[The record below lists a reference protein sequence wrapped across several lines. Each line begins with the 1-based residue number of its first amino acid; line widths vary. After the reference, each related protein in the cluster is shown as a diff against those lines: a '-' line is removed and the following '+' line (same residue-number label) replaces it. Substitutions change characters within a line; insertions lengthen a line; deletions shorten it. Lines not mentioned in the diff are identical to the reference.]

1 MASPVTGNAMTSH
14 FVVVFLVLASLL
26 HVSECQVRVQFNSSA
41 YNPTLREEQ
50 PVGTY
55 VVTIGAFYSDSFGIP
70 RTNGIFNISNVGDAQ
85 YFRID
90 TSTALSQSAGT
101 ITTIAVFDRDAP
113 GVQTVFVFA
122 VTYTTPDGTSG
133 STPIRVSLSDVNDNP
148 PRFTERIFTTA
159 VFEGTRGGT
168 PFFNV
173 TAVDPDLVVATQTID
188 EASEDFGEV
197 EYTVANGRIIYN
209 ITSGNELGH
218 FSINADNGTLSV
230 SSGAVL
236 DVDSVNLYNLTV
248 MAVDGGGLMDTA
260 TVIVSIVDSNDNQ
273 PQILAPHSFQLTIS
287 EDTPLGFVILESI
300 NATDADSGIN
310 ADIRFLITS
319 GDITNSFS
327 INELSGEILV
337 SSPLDRERGEVVN
350 LTIAA
355 RDQGIPP
362 QQDTF
367 NIVIYLLDVNDFV
380 PSFSRT
386 SYELSINENSIIGA
400 RVGQVEAV
408 DNDQGPNG
416 TVTYRILEGT
426 EGKFVI
432 DSQTGEIFTN
442 GSLDRE
448 QVPSYSLLVEAVD
461 NPDNFSL
468 TLSSV
473 VNVTILIGDI
483 NDNSPVFEQESY
495 EVSILDNVRRF
506 TEIIQLQAFDQ
517 DSGSNGQI
525 TYRFQVSDPI
535 RPDNYEINANTGIV
549 SRFRR
554 IDFETQSV
562 YYYTV
567 RALDNAEPFPLFTDV
582 QLTIYIHNVNENPPT
597 FEQSEYNTTIVET
610 TAIGRVVLSVTAHDP
625 DIGLIGEVRY
635 RIVSVF
641 DAAGSFDVNE
651 TTGDIYVN
659 STLDFDF
666 RYVFS
671 CCAYLY

>member
-1 MASPVTGNAMTSH
+1 MASPVTGNVNTNH
-14 FVVVFLVLASLL
+14 FVIVFLVLASLL
-26 HVSECQVRVQFNSSA
+26 HVSECQVQFNSSA
-41 YNPTLREEQ
+41 YNPTLPEEQ

-55 VVTIGAFYSDSFGIP
+55 VVTIGASYFDSFGIP
-70 RTNGIFNISNVGDAQ
+70 RTDGVFNISTIGDAQ
-85 YFRID
+85 YFRIG
-90 TSTALSQSAGT
+90 TSTALFQSAGT
-101 ITTIAVFDRDAP
+101 ITTVAVFDRDAP
-113 GVQTVFVFA
+113 DVQTVFVFD
-122 VTYTTPDGTSG
+122 VTYTTPVGTSE
-133 STPIRVSLSDVNDNP
+133 STQVRVTLSDLNDNP
-148 PRFTERIFTTA
+148 PRFTERVFTTA

-188 EASEDFGEV
+188 EASEDFGEL

-209 ITSGNELGH
+209 ITGGNELGH

-230 SSGAVL
+230 SLGAVL
-236 DVDSVNLYNLTV
+236 DVDSVDLYNLTV
-248 MAVDGGGLMDTA
+248 MAVDGGGLKDTA

-300 NATDADSGIN
+300 NATDADTGIN

-319 GDITNSFS
+319 GDITNSFL

-337 SSPLDRERGEVVN
+337 SSPLDRERGEIVN

-355 RDQGIPP
+355 RDRGIPP

-380 PSFSRT
+380 PSFSQT
-386 SYELSINENSIIGA
+386 SYELSINEGSIIDA

-416 TVTYRILEGT
+416 TVTYRILEGA
-426 EGKFVI
+426 EGKFAI

-448 QVPSYSLLVEAVD
+448 QVPSYTLLVEAVD
-461 NPDNFSL
+461 NPNNSSFA
-468 TLSSV
+468 LSSV
-473 VNVTILIGDI
+473 VNVTVIIEDV
-483 NDNSPVFEQESY
+483 NDNSPIFEQESY

-506 TEIIQLQAFDQ
+506 TEIIQLRAFDQ
-517 DSGSNGQI
+517 DSGSNSQI
-525 TYRFQVSDPI
+525 TYRFEVPDPTMPNDFNI
-535 RPDNYEINANTGIV
+535 DADTGVV
-549 SRFRR
+549 SRIRR
-554 IDFETQSV
+554 VVFEEQSV
-562 YYYTV
+562 YSYTV
-567 RALDNAEPFPLFTDV
+567 RALDNGEPFPLSTNV
-582 QLTIYIHNVNENPPT
+582 QLTIFVHNVNENPPV
-597 FEQSEYNTTIVET
+597 FEHSEYNTTIVET
-610 TAIGRVVLSVTAHDP
+610 TAVGSVVLNIIAHDP
-625 DIGLIGEVRY
+625 DTGLIGEVRY

-641 DAAGSFDVNE
+641 DAAGSFEVNE
-651 TTGDIYVN
+651 TSGDIYVN

-666 RYVFS
+666 RYDFS
-671 CCAYLY
+671 YTLTCLY

>member
-1 MASPVTGNAMTSH
+1 MASPVTGNVNTDH
-14 FVVVFLVLASLL
+14 FVILFLVLASLL
-26 HVSECQVRVQFNSSA
+26 HVSECQVQFNSSA
-41 YNPTLREEQ
+41 YNPTLPEEQ

-55 VVTIGAFYSDSFGIP
+55 VVTIGAVYFDSFGIP
-70 RTNGIFNISNVGDAQ
+70 RTDGVFNISTIGDAQ

-90 TSTALSQSAGT
+90 TSTALFQSAGT
-101 ITTIAVFDRDAP
+101 ITTVAVFDRDAP
-113 GVQTVFVFA
+113 DVQTVFVFD
-122 VTYTTPDGTSG
+122 VTYTTPVGTSE
-133 STPIRVSLSDVNDNP
+133 STQVRVTLSDLNDNP
-148 PRFTERIFTTA
+148 PRFTERVFTTA

-188 EASEDFGEV
+188 EASEDFGEL

-209 ITSGNELGH
+209 ITGGNELGH

-230 SSGAVL
+230 SLGAVL
-236 DVDSVNLYNLTV
+236 DVDSVDLYNLTV
-248 MAVDGGGLMDTA
+248 MAVDGGGLKDTA

-300 NATDADSGIN
+300 NATDADTGIN

-319 GDITNSFS
+319 GDITNSFL

-337 SSPLDRERGEVVN
+337 SSPLDRERGEIVN

-355 RDQGIPP
+355 RDRGIPP

-380 PSFSRT
+380 PSFSQT
-386 SYELSINENSIIGA
+386 SYELSINEGSIIGA

-416 TVTYRILEGT
+416 TVTYRILEGA
-426 EGKFVI
+426 EGKFAI

-448 QVPSYSLLVEAVD
+448 QVPSYTLLVEAVD
-461 NPDNFSL
+461 NPDNSSL

-473 VNVTILIGDI
+473 VNATVIIEDV
-483 NDNSPVFEQESY
+483 NDNSPIFEQESY

-506 TEIIQLQAFDQ
+506 TEIIQLRAFDQ
-517 DSGSNGQI
+517 DSGSNSQI
-525 TYRFQVSDPI
+525 TYRFEVPYPTMRDDFNI
-535 RPDNYEINANTGIV
+535 DADTGVV
-549 SRFRR
+549 SRIRR
-554 IDFETQSV
+554 VVFEEQSV
-562 YYYTV
+562 YSYTV
-567 RALDNAEPFPLFTDV
+567 RALDNAEPFPLFTNV
-582 QLTIYIHNVNENPPT
+582 QLTIYVHNVNENPPV
-597 FEQSEYNTTIVET
+597 FEHSEYNTTIVET
-610 TAIGRVVLSVTAHDP
+610 TAVGSVVLNVIAHDP
-625 DIGLIGEVRY
+625 DTGLIGEVRY

-641 DAAGSFDVNE
+641 DAAGSFEVNE

-666 RYVFS
+666 RYDLS
-671 CCAYLY
+671 YALTCLY

>member
-1 MASPVTGNAMTSH
+1 MASPVTGNVNTDH
-14 FVVVFLVLASLL
+14 FVILFLVLASLL
-26 HVSECQVRVQFNSSA
+26 HVSECQVQFNSSA
-41 YNPTLREEQ
+41 YNPTLPEEQ

-55 VVTIGAFYSDSFGIP
+55 VVTIGAVYFDSFGIP
-70 RTNGIFNISNVGDAQ
+70 RTDGVFNISTIGDAQ

-90 TSTALSQSAGT
+90 TSTALFQSAGT
-101 ITTIAVFDRDAP
+101 ITSVAVFDRDAP
-113 GVQTVFVFA
+113 DVQTVFVFD
-122 VTYTTPDGTSG
+122 VTYTTPVGTSE
-133 STPIRVSLSDVNDNP
+133 STQVRVTLSDLNDNP
-148 PRFTERIFTTA
+148 PRFTERVFTTA

-188 EASEDFGEV
+188 EASEDFGEL

-209 ITSGNELGH
+209 ITGGNELGH

-230 SSGAVL
+230 SLGAVL
-236 DVDSVNLYNLTV
+236 DVDSVDLYNLTV
-248 MAVDGGGLMDTA
+248 MAVDGGGLKDTA

-300 NATDADSGIN
+300 NATDADTGIN

-319 GDITNSFS
+319 GDITNSFL

-337 SSPLDRERGEVVN
+337 SSPLDRERGEIVN

-355 RDQGIPP
+355 RDRGIPP

-380 PSFSRT
+380 PSFSQT
-386 SYELSINENSIIGA
+386 SYELSINEGSIIGA

-416 TVTYRILEGT
+416 TVTYRILEGA
-426 EGKFVI
+426 EGKFAI

-448 QVPSYSLLVEAVD
+448 QVPSYTLLVEAVD
-461 NPDNFSL
+461 NPDNSSL

-473 VNVTILIGDI
+473 VNATVIIEDV
-483 NDNSPVFEQESY
+483 NDNSPIFEQESY

-506 TEIIQLQAFDQ
+506 TEIIQLRAFDQ
-517 DSGSNGQI
+517 DSGSNSQI
-525 TYRFQVSDPI
+525 TYRFEVPYPTMRDDFNI
-535 RPDNYEINANTGIV
+535 DADTGVV
-549 SRFRR
+549 SRIRR
-554 IDFETQSV
+554 VVFEEQSV
-562 YYYTV
+562 YSYTV
-567 RALDNAEPFPLFTDV
+567 RALDNGEPFPLSTNV
-582 QLTIYIHNVNENPPT
+582 QLTIFVHNVNENPPV
-597 FEQSEYNTTIVET
+597 FEHSEYNTTIVET
-610 TAIGRVVLSVTAHDP
+610 TAVGSVVLNIIAHDP
-625 DIGLIGEVRY
+625 DTGLIGEVRY

-641 DAAGSFDVNE
+641 DAAGSFEVNE
-651 TTGDIYVN
+651 TSGDIYVN

-666 RYVFS
+666 RYDFS
-671 CCAYLY
+671 YTLTCLY

>member
-1 MASPVTGNAMTSH
+1 MASPVTGNVNINH
-14 FVVVFLVLASLL
+14 FVIVFLVLASLL
-26 HVSECQVRVQFNSSA
+26 HVSECQVQFNSSA
-41 YNPTLREEQ
+41 YNPTLPEEQ

-55 VVTIGAFYSDSFGIP
+55 VVAIGASYFDSFGIP
-70 RTNGIFNISNVGDAQ
+70 RTDGVFNISTIGDAQ

-90 TSTALSQSAGT
+90 TSTALFQSAGT
-101 ITTIAVFDRDAP
+101 ITTVAVFDRDAP
-113 GVQTVFVFA
+113 DVQTVFVFD
-122 VTYTTPDGTSG
+122 VTYTTPVGTSE
-133 STPIRVSLSDVNDNP
+133 STQVRVTLSDLNDNP
-148 PRFTERIFTTA
+148 PRFTERVFTTA

-188 EASEDFGEV
+188 EASEDFGEL

-209 ITSGNELGH
+209 ITGGNELGH

-230 SSGAVL
+230 SLGAVL
-236 DVDSVNLYNLTV
+236 DVDSVDLYNLTV
-248 MAVDGGGLMDTA
+248 MAVDGGGLKDTA

-300 NATDADSGIN
+300 NATDADTGIN

-319 GDITNSFS
+319 GDITNSFL

-337 SSPLDRERGEVVN
+337 SSPLDRERGEIVN

-355 RDQGIPP
+355 RDRGIPP

-380 PSFSRT
+380 PSFSQT
-386 SYELSINENSIIGA
+386 SYELSINEGSIIGA

-416 TVTYRILEGT
+416 TVTYRLLEGA
-426 EGKFVI
+426 EGKFAI

-448 QVPSYSLLVEAVD
+448 QVPSYTLLVEAVD
-461 NPDNFSL
+461 NPDNSSL

-473 VNVTILIGDI
+473 VNATVIIEDV
-483 NDNSPVFEQESY
+483 NDNSPIFEQESY

-506 TEIIQLQAFDQ
+506 TEIIQLRAFDQ
-517 DSGSNGQI
+517 DSGSNSQI
-525 TYRFQVSDPI
+525 TYRFEVPYPTMRDDFNI
-535 RPDNYEINANTGIV
+535 DADTGVV
-549 SRFRR
+549 SRIRR
-554 IDFETQSV
+554 VVFEEQSV
-562 YYYTV
+562 YSYTV
-567 RALDNAEPFPLFTDV
+567 RALDNGEPFPLSTNV
-582 QLTIYIHNVNENPPT
+582 QLTIFVHNVNENPPV
-597 FEQSEYNTTIVET
+597 FEHSEYNTTIVET
-610 TAIGRVVLSVTAHDP
+610 TAVGSVVLNAIAHDP
-625 DIGLIGEVRY
+625 DTGLIGEVRY

-641 DAAGSFDVNE
+641 DAAGSFEVNE

-666 RYVFS
+666 RYDFS
-671 CCAYLY
+671 YALTCLF

>member
-1 MASPVTGNAMTSH
+1 MASPVTGNVNTDH
-14 FVVVFLVLASLL
+14 FVILFLVLASLL
-26 HVSECQVRVQFNSSA
+26 HVSECQVQFNSSA
-41 YNPTLREEQ
+41 YNPTLPEEQ

-55 VVTIGAFYSDSFGIP
+55 VVTIGASYFDSFGIP
-70 RTNGIFNISNVGDAQ
+70 RTDGVFNISTIGDAQ

-90 TSTALSQSAGT
+90 TSTALFQSAGT
-101 ITTIAVFDRDAP
+101 ITTVAVFDRDAP
-113 GVQTVFVFA
+113 DVQTVFVFD
-122 VTYTTPDGTSG
+122 VTYTTPVGTSE
-133 STPIRVSLSDVNDNP
+133 STQVRVTLSDLNDNS
-148 PRFTERIFTTA
+148 PRFTERVFTTA

-188 EASEDFGEV
+188 EASEDFGEL

-209 ITSGNELGH
+209 ITGGNELGH

-230 SSGAVL
+230 SLGAVL
-236 DVDSVNLYNLTV
+236 DVDSVDLYNLTV
-248 MAVDGGGLMDTA
+248 MAVDGGGLKDTA

-300 NATDADSGIN
+300 NATDADTGIN

-319 GDITNSFS
+319 GDITNSFL
-327 INELSGEILV
+327 INEHSGEILV
-337 SSPLDRERGEVVN
+337 SSPLDRERGEIVN

-355 RDQGIPP
+355 RDRGIPP

-380 PSFSRT
+380 PSFSQT
-386 SYELSINENSIIGA
+386 SYELSINEGSIIGA

-416 TVTYRILEGT
+416 TVTYRILEDA
-426 EGKFVI
+426 EGKFAI

-448 QVPSYSLLVEAVD
+448 QVPSYTLLVEAVD
-461 NPDNFSL
+461 NPDNSSL

-473 VNVTILIGDI
+473 VNVTVIIEDV
-483 NDNSPVFEQESY
+483 NDNSPIFEQESY

-506 TEIIQLQAFDQ
+506 TEIIQLRAFDQ
-517 DSGSNGQI
+517 DSGSNGRI
-525 TYRFQVSDPI
+525 TYRFEVPDPTMPNDFNI
-535 RPDNYEINANTGIV
+535 DADTGIV
-549 SRFRR
+549 SRIRR
-554 IDFETQSV
+554 VVFEEQSV
-562 YYYTV
+562 YSYTI
-567 RALDNAEPFPLFTDV
+567 RALDNGEPFPLHANV
-582 QLTIYIHNVNENPPT
+582 QLTIYVHNVNENPPV
-597 FEQSEYNTTIVET
+597 FEHSEYNTTIVET
-610 TAIGRVVLSVTAHDP
+610 TAVGSVVLNVIAHDP
-625 DIGLIGEVRY
+625 DTGLIGEVRY

-641 DAAGSFDVNE
+641 DAAGSFEVNE

-666 RYVFS
+666 RYDF
-671 CCAYLY
+671 

>member
-1 MASPVTGNAMTSH
+1 MASPVTGNVNTNR
-14 FVVVFLVLASLL
+14 FVIVFLVLASLL
-26 HVSECQVRVQFNSSA
+26 HVSECQVQFNSSA
-41 YNPTLREEQ
+41 YNPTLLEEQ

-55 VVTIGAFYSDSFGIP
+55 VVTIGASYFDSFGIP
-70 RTNGIFNISNVGDAQ
+70 RTDGMFNISTVGDAQ

-90 TSTALSQSAGT
+90 MSTALFQSAGT
-101 ITTIAVFDRDAP
+101 ITTVAVFDRDAP
-113 GVQTVFVFA
+113 DVQTVFVFD
-122 VTYTTPDGTSG
+122 VTYSTPVGTSE
-133 STPIRVSLSDVNDNP
+133 STQVRVTLSDLNDNP
-148 PRFTERIFTTA
+148 PRFTERVFTTA

-168 PFFNV
+168 AFFNV

-188 EASEDFGEV
+188 EASEDFGEL

-209 ITSGNELGH
+209 ITGGNELGH

-230 SSGAVL
+230 SLGAVL
-236 DVDSVNLYNLTV
+236 DVDSVDLYNLTV

-287 EDTPLGFVILESI
+287 EDTPLGFVILELI
-300 NATDADSGIN
+300 NATDADTGIN

-319 GDITNSFS
+319 GDTTNSFS

-337 SSPLDRERGEVVN
+337 TSPLDRERGEIVN

-362 QQDTF
+362 QQDSF

-380 PSFSRT
+380 PSFSQT
-386 SYELSINENSIIGA
+386 SYELSINEGSIIGA

-416 TVTYRILEGT
+416 TVTYRILEGA

-448 QVPSYSLLVEAVD
+448 QVPSYTLLVEAVD
-461 NPDNFSL
+461 NPNNSSFA
-468 TLSSV
+468 LSSV
-473 VNVTILIGDI
+473 VNVTVIIEDI
-483 NDNSPVFEQESY
+483 NDNPPIFEQESY

-506 TEIIQLQAFDQ
+506 TEIIQLRAFDQ
-517 DSGSNGQI
+517 DSGSNSQI
-525 TYRFQVSDPI
+525 TYRFEEPYPTMRDDFNI
-535 RPDNYEINANTGIV
+535 DADTGIV
-549 SRFRR
+549 SRIRR
-554 IDFETQSV
+554 VVFEEQSV
-562 YYYTV
+562 YSYTV
-567 RALDNAEPFPLFTDV
+567 RALDNADPFPLSTNV
-582 QLTIYIHNVNENPPT
+582 RLTIYVHNVNENPPV
-597 FEQSEYNTTIVET
+597 FEHSEYNTTVVET
-610 TAIGRVVLSVTAHDP
+610 TAIGSVVLNVIAHDP
-625 DIGLIGEVRY
+625 DPGLIGEVRY

-641 DAAGSFDVNE
+641 DAAGSFEVNE

-666 RYVFS
+666 RYDLS
-671 CCAYLY
+671 YTLTCLY

>member
-1 MASPVTGNAMTSH
+1 MASPVTGNVNTNR
-14 FVVVFLVLASLL
+14 FVIVFLVLVSLL
-26 HVSECQVRVQFNSSA
+26 HVSECQVQFNSSA
-41 YNPTLREEQ
+41 YNPTLLEEQ

-55 VVTIGAFYSDSFGIP
+55 VVTIGASYFISFGIP
-70 RTNGIFNISNVGDAQ
+70 RTDGMFNISTVGDAR

-90 TSTALSQSAGT
+90 QSAGT
-101 ITTIAVFDRDAP
+101 ITTVTVFDRDAP
-113 GVQTVFVFA
+113 DVQTVFVFD
-122 VTYTTPDGTSG
+122 VTYTTPVNTSE
-133 STPIRVSLSDVNDNP
+133 STQVRVTLSDLNDNP
-148 PRFTERIFTTA
+148 PRFTERVFTTA
-159 VFEGTRGGT
+159 VLEGTRGGT

-188 EASEDFGEV
+188 EAGEDFGEL

-209 ITSGNELGH
+209 ITGGNELGH
-218 FSINADNGTLSV
+218 FSINADNGTLFV
-230 SSGAVL
+230 SLDAVL
-236 DVDSVNLYNLTV
+236 DVDSVDLYNLTV

-300 NATDADSGIN
+300 NATDADTGIN

-337 SSPLDRERGEVVN
+337 TSPLDRERGEIVN

-362 QQDTF
+362 QQDSF

-380 PSFSRT
+380 PSFSQI
-386 SYELSINENSIIGA
+386 SYELSINEASISGA

-416 TVTYRILEGT
+416 TVTYRILEGA
-426 EGKFVI
+426 EGKFAI
-432 DSQTGEIFTN
+432 DSHTGEIFTN

-448 QVPSYSLLVEAVD
+448 QVPSYMLLVEAVD
-461 NPDNFSL
+461 NPENSSFA
-468 TLSSV
+468 LSSA
-473 VNVTILIGDI
+473 VNVTVIIEDV
-483 NDNSPVFEQESY
+483 NDNSPIFEQESY
-495 EVSILDNVRRF
+495 EVSILDNVRRY
-506 TEIIQLQAFDQ
+506 TEIIQLRAFDQ
-517 DSGSNGQI
+517 DSGSNSRI
-525 TYRFQVSDPI
+525 TYRFEEPYSTMSGDFSI
-535 RPDNYEINANTGIV
+535 DADTGIV
-549 SRFRR
+549 SRVRR
-554 IDFETQSV
+554 VIFEEQSV

-567 RALDNAEPFPLFTDV
+567 CALDNADPFPLSTNV
-582 QLTIYIHNVNENPPT
+582 RLTIYVHNVNENPPV
-597 FEQSEYNTTIVET
+597 FEQSKYNTTIVET
-610 TAIGRVVLSVTAHDP
+610 TAVGSVVLNVIAHDP
-625 DIGLIGEVRY
+625 DTGLIGEVRY

-641 DAAGSFDVNE
+641 DAAGSFEVNE

-666 RYVFS
+666 RYDLS
-671 CCAYLY
+671 YTLTCLY

>member
-1 MASPVTGNAMTSH
+1 MASLVTGNVNTNR
-14 FVVVFLVLASLL
+14 FVIVFLVLASLL
-26 HVSECQVRVQFNSSA
+26 HVSECQVQFNPSA
-41 YNPTLREEQ
+41 YNPTLLEEQ

-55 VVTIGAFYSDSFGIP
+55 VVTIGATYFDSFGIP
-70 RTNGIFNISNVGDAQ
+70 RTDGMFNISTVGDAR

-90 TSTALSQSAGT
+90 QSAGT
-101 ITTIAVFDRDAP
+101 ITTVAVFDRDAP
-113 GVQTVFVFA
+113 DVQTVFVFD
-122 VTYTTPDGTSG
+122 VTYTTPTPNGTSE
-133 STPIRVSLSDVNDNP
+133 STQVRVTLSDLNDNP
-148 PRFTERIFTTA
+148 PRFTERVFTTA

-188 EASEDFGEV
+188 EASEDFGEL

-209 ITSGNELGH
+209 ITGGNELGH

-230 SSGAVL
+230 SLGAVL
-236 DVDSVNLYNLTV
+236 DVDSVDLYNLTV

-300 NATDADSGIN
+300 NATDADTGIN

-319 GDITNSFS
+319 GDITNRFS
-327 INELSGEILV
+327 INELSGETIV
-337 SSPLDRERGEVVN
+337 SSPLDRESGEIVN

-355 RDQGIPP
+355 RDRGIPP
-362 QQDTF
+362 QQDTL

-380 PSFSRT
+380 PSFSQT
-386 SYELSINENSIIGA
+386 SYELSINEGSIIGA

-416 TVTYRILEGT
+416 TVTYRILEGA
-426 EGKFVI
+426 EGKFAI

-448 QVPSYSLLVEAVD
+448 EVPSYTLLVEAVD
-461 NPDNFSL
+461 NPDNSSL

-473 VNVTILIGDI
+473 VNATVIIEDV
-483 NDNSPVFEQESY
+483 NDNSPIFEQESY

-506 TEIIQLQAFDQ
+506 TEIIQLRAFDQ
-517 DSGSNGQI
+517 DSGSNGRI
-525 TYRFQVSDPI
+525 TYRFQVPDPT
-535 RPDNYEINANTGIV
+535 RPDNYKIDATTGIV

-554 IDFETQSV
+554 IDFEMQSV

-582 QLTIYIHNVNENPPT
+582 QLTIYVHNVNENPPR
-597 FEQSEYNTTIVET
+597 FEQSEYNTTVVET
-610 TAIGRVVLSVTAHDP
+610 TALGSVVLNVIAHDP
-625 DIGLIGEVRY
+625 DTGLIGEVRY
-635 RIVSVF
+635 RIVSMF
-641 DAAGSFDVNE
+641 DAAGSFEVNE

-666 RYVFS
+666 RYDLS
-671 CCAYLY
+671 YTLTCLY

>member
-1 MASPVTGNAMTSH
+1 MASPVTGNVNTDH
-14 FVVVFLVLASLL
+14 FVILFLVLASLL
-26 HVSECQVRVQFNSSA
+26 HVSECQVQFNSSA
-41 YNPTLREEQ
+41 YNPTLPEEQ

-55 VVTIGAFYSDSFGIP
+55 VVTIGAVYFDSFGIP
-70 RTNGIFNISNVGDAQ
+70 RTDGVFNISTIGDAQ

-90 TSTALSQSAGT
+90 TSTALFQSAGT
-101 ITTIAVFDRDAP
+101 ITTVAVFDRDALD
-113 GVQTVFVFA
+113 VQTVFVFD
-122 VTYTTPDGTSG
+122 VTYTTPVGTSE
-133 STPIRVSLSDVNDNP
+133 STQVRVTLSDLNDNP
-148 PRFTERIFTTA
+148 PRFTERVFTTA

-188 EASEDFGEV
+188 EASEDFGEL

-209 ITSGNELGH
+209 ITGGNELGH

-230 SSGAVL
+230 SLGAVL
-236 DVDSVNLYNLTV
+236 DVDSVDLYNLTV
-248 MAVDGGGLMDTA
+248 MAVDGGGLKDTA

-300 NATDADSGIN
+300 NATDADTGIN

-319 GDITNSFS
+319 GDITNSFL

-337 SSPLDRERGEVVN
+337 SSPLDRERGEIVN

-355 RDQGIPP
+355 RDRGIPP

-380 PSFSRT
+380 PSFSQT
-386 SYELSINENSIIGA
+386 SYELSINEGSIIGA

-416 TVTYRILEGT
+416 TVTYRILEGA
-426 EGKFVI
+426 EGKFAI

-448 QVPSYSLLVEAVD
+448 QVPSYTLLVEAVD
-461 NPDNFSL
+461 NPDNSSL

-473 VNVTILIGDI
+473 VNATVIIEDV
-483 NDNSPVFEQESY
+483 NDNSPIFEQESY

-506 TEIIQLQAFDQ
+506 TEIIQLRAFDQ
-517 DSGSNGQI
+517 DSGSNSQI
-525 TYRFQVSDPI
+525 TYRFEVPYPTMRDDFNI
-535 RPDNYEINANTGIV
+535 DADTGVV
-549 SRFRR
+549 SRIRR
-554 IDFETQSV
+554 VVFEEQSV
-562 YYYTV
+562 YSYTV
-567 RALDNAEPFPLFTDV
+567 RALDNAEPFPLSTIV
-582 QLTIYIHNVNENPPT
+582 QLTIYVHNVNENPPV
-597 FEQSEYNTTIVET
+597 FEHSEYNTTIVET
-610 TAIGRVVLSVTAHDP
+610 TAVGSVVLNVIAHDP
-625 DIGLIGEVRY
+625 DTGLIGEVRY

-641 DAAGSFDVNE
+641 DAAGSFEVNE

-666 RYVFS
+666 RYDLS
-671 CCAYLY
+671 YALTCLY

>member
-1 MASPVTGNAMTSH
+1 MASPVTGNVNTNH
-14 FVVVFLVLASLL
+14 FVIVFLVLASLL
-26 HVSECQVRVQFNSSA
+26 HVSECQVQFNSSA
-41 YNPTLREEQ
+41 YNPTLLEEQ

-55 VVTIGAFYSDSFGIP
+55 VVTIGASYFDSFGIP
-70 RTNGIFNISNVGDAQ
+70 RTDGVFNISTIGDAQ

-90 TSTALSQSAGT
+90 TSTALFQSAGT
-101 ITTIAVFDRDAP
+101 ITTVAVFDRDAP
-113 GVQTVFVFA
+113 DVQTVFVFD
-122 VTYTTPDGTSG
+122 VTYTTPVGTSE
-133 STPIRVSLSDVNDNP
+133 STQVRVTLSDLNDNP
-148 PRFTERIFTTA
+148 PRFTERVFTTA

-188 EASEDFGEV
+188 EASEDFGEL

-209 ITSGNELGH
+209 ITGGNELGH

-230 SSGAVL
+230 SLGAVL
-236 DVDSVNLYNLTV
+236 DVDSVDLYNLTV
-248 MAVDGGGLMDTA
+248 MAVDGGGLKDTA

-300 NATDADSGIN
+300 NATDADTGIN

-319 GDITNSFS
+319 GDITNSFL

-337 SSPLDRERGEVVN
+337 SSPLDRERGEIVN

-355 RDQGIPP
+355 RDRGIPP

-380 PSFSRT
+380 PSFSQT
-386 SYELSINENSIIGA
+386 SYELSINEGSIIDA

-416 TVTYRILEGT
+416 TVTYRILEGA
-426 EGKFVI
+426 EGKFAI

-448 QVPSYSLLVEAVD
+448 QVPSYTLLVEAVD
-461 NPDNFSL
+461 NPNNSSFA
-468 TLSSV
+468 LSSV
-473 VNVTILIGDI
+473 VNVTVIIEDV
-483 NDNSPVFEQESY
+483 NDNSPIFEQESY

-506 TEIIQLQAFDQ
+506 TEIIQLRAFDQ
-517 DSGSNGQI
+517 DSGSNSQI
-525 TYRFQVSDPI
+525 TYRFEVPDPTMPNDFNI
-535 RPDNYEINANTGIV
+535 DADTGVV
-549 SRFRR
+549 SRIRR
-554 IDFETQSV
+554 VVFEEQSV
-562 YYYTV
+562 YSYTV
-567 RALDNAEPFPLFTDV
+567 RALDNGEPFPLSTNV
-582 QLTIYIHNVNENPPT
+582 QLTIFVHNVNENPPV
-597 FEQSEYNTTIVET
+597 FEHSEYNTTIVET
-610 TAIGRVVLSVTAHDP
+610 TAIGSVVLNVIAHDP
-625 DIGLIGEVRY
+625 DTGLIGEVRY

-641 DAAGSFDVNE
+641 DAAGSFEVNE

-666 RYVFS
+666 RYDFW
-671 CCAYLY
+671 

>member
-1 MASPVTGNAMTSH
+1 MASPVTGNVNTSH
-14 FVVVFLVLASLL
+14 FVIVFLVLASLL
-26 HVSECQVRVQFNSSA
+26 HVSECQVQFNSSA
-41 YNPTLREEQ
+41 YNPTLPEEQ
-50 PVGTY
+50 PIGTY
-55 VVTIGAFYSDSFGIP
+55 VVTIGASYFDSFGIP
-70 RTNGIFNISNVGDAQ
+70 RTDGVFNISTIGDAQ

-90 TSTALSQSAGT
+90 TSTALFQSAGT
-101 ITTIAVFDRDAP
+101 ITTVAVFDRDAP
-113 GVQTVFVFA
+113 DVQTVFVFD
-122 VTYTTPDGTSG
+122 VTYTTPVGTSE
-133 STPIRVSLSDVNDNP
+133 STQVRVTLSDLNDNP
-148 PRFTERIFTTA
+148 PRFTERVFTTA

-188 EASEDFGEV
+188 EASEDFGEL

-209 ITSGNELGH
+209 ITGGNELGH

-230 SSGAVL
+230 SLGAVL
-236 DVDSVNLYNLTV
+236 DVDSIDLYNLTV
-248 MAVDGGGLMDTA
+248 MAVDGGGLKDTA

-300 NATDADSGIN
+300 NATDADTGIN

-319 GDITNSFS
+319 GDITNSFL

-337 SSPLDRERGEVVN
+337 SSPLDRERGGIVN

-355 RDQGIPP
+355 RDRGIPP

-380 PSFSRT
+380 PSFSQT
-386 SYELSINENSIIGA
+386 SYELPINEGSIIGA

-416 TVTYRILEGT
+416 TVTYRLLEGA
-426 EGKFVI
+426 EGKFAI

-448 QVPSYSLLVEAVD
+448 QVPSYTLLVEAVD
-461 NPDNFSL
+461 NPNNSSFA
-468 TLSSV
+468 LSSV
-473 VNVTILIGDI
+473 VNVTVIIEDV
-483 NDNSPVFEQESY
+483 NDNSPIFEQESY

-506 TEIIQLQAFDQ
+506 TEIIQLRAFDQ
-517 DSGSNGQI
+517 DSGSNSQI
-525 TYRFQVSDPI
+525 TYRFEVPYPTMRDDFNI
-535 RPDNYEINANTGIV
+535 DADTGVV
-549 SRFRR
+549 SRIRR
-554 IDFETQSV
+554 VVFEEQSV
-562 YYYTV
+562 YSYTV
-567 RALDNAEPFPLFTDV
+567 RALDNGEPFPLSTNV
-582 QLTIYIHNVNENPPT
+582 QLTIFVHNVNENPPV
-597 FEQSEYNTTIVET
+597 FEHSEYNTTIVET
-610 TAIGRVVLSVTAHDP
+610 TAVGSVVLNAIAHDP
-625 DIGLIGEVRY
+625 DTGLIGEVRY

-641 DAAGSFDVNE
+641 DAAGSFEVNE

-666 RYVFS
+666 RYDFS
-671 CCAYLY
+671 YALTCLF